1 MWKSQ
6 AGTLVRVLT
15 SLRRE
20 PIELHAL
27 YPTRRS
33 MSGKVRAFIDALIG
47 HLDTVKLTSARLA
60 TVVRQA
66 SAKASIAAIDPTNK
80 IMD

>member
-33 MSGKVRAFIDALIG
+33 MSGKVRAFIDALG
-47 HLDTVKLTSARLA
+47 HLDTVKLTFSR
-60 TVVRQA
+60 
-66 SAKASIAAIDPTNK
+66 D
-80 IMD
+80 

>member
-15 SLRRE
+15 SLSRE

-47 HLDTVKLTSARLA
+47 HIDTVTLTSSTNSCLPPGE
-60 TVVRQA
+60 RQG
-66 SAKASIAAIDPTNK
+66 IDSGN
-80 IMD
+80 

>member
-1 MWKSQ
+1 ELSMWKSQ

-33 MSGKVRAFIDALIG
+33 MSGKVRAFIDAIIG
-47 HLDTVKLTSARLA
+47 HLNTVTLTSSR
-60 TVVRQA
+60 
-66 SAKASIAAIDPTNK
+66 D
-80 IMD
+80 